1 MTPAIS
7 VILPVYGVERYIE
20 ACLKSILDQSF
31 QNFELILVDDGCL
44 DCSIE
49 LASTYLKTTKVVW
62 RVITQE
68 NQGQGLARDTGIRA
82 AAGKYVVC
90 VDPDD
95 TISPRFLEALYSEAE
110 AEGRDLCFTGY
121 QMTTAPKTEWSI
133 DTAAFQAV
141 EQEEL
146 LSAFLQRRLTPIL
159 PSMLIRRDMI
169 LEQDISVYPGCRF
182 SEDVYLMWLLFSASR
197 NISYT
202 KVPLYGYLCHPGSTM
217 TASSVARILTGYPA
231 FQALSRDPR
240 LSDFPGQRYLL
251 PRWVLGVL
259 RSSARISAYPDF
271 LHIAEKMD
279 FRSAAKELT
288 CFPEWKARFLALVLL
303 IHPRLFY
310 QIIRMSS
317 PIM

>member
-7 VILPVYGVERYIE
+7 VIIPVYGVERYIE
-20 ACLKSILDQSF
+20 ACLKSLLSQSF
-31 QNFELILVDDGCL
+31 QDFELILVDDGCL
-44 DCSIE
+44 DRSIE
-49 LASTYLKTTKVVW
+49 VASTYLKTTKAVW

-68 NQGQGLARDTGIRA
+68 NQGQGPARDAGIRA
-82 AAGKYVVC
+82 ATGKYVVC

-95 TISPRFLEALYSEAE
+95 TVSPRFLEALYTEAE
-110 AEGRDLCFTGY
+110 AGGRDLCFTGY
-121 QMTTAPKTEWSI
+121 QMTTVPKTEWSG
-133 DTAAFQAV
+133 DAAAFQSV
-141 EQEEL
+141 GREEL
-146 LSAFLQRRLTPIL
+146 LSAFLRRSLAPIL

-197 NISYT
+197 NVSYT
-202 KVPLYGYLCHPGSTM
+202 KEPLYGYLCRPGSTM
-217 TASSVARILTGYPA
+217 TASSAARILTGYPA

-240 LSDFPGQRYLL
+240 LSGFPDRRYLL

-259 RSSARISAYPDF
+259 RSSAGISAYLDF
-271 LHIAEKMD
+271 LRVAEKMD
-279 FRSAAKELT
+279 FRSAAEELT
-288 CFPEWKARFLALVLL
+288 CFPEWKARFLARVLR

-310 QIIRMSS
+310 RIIRMSG